1 MINQPLKAGIDLT
14 PIIYGRGVSR
24 YTSNLVRALTQ
35 KSGIEVF
42 GLGYSW
48 RQKNQLQEF
57 VDQHQLV
64 NSTLLNLPPSL
75 MRWCWQFK
83 HKPVASLLPNID
95 LFHSWDWLQP
105 PDVKLPL
112 VSTIHDLAMLKFPE
126 TAHPKLLR
134 AHRRSWH
141 ILKQRKAQIIAV
153 SRTTKKDIVNL
164 LGIPKYQV
172 TVVHEALPVEFQH
185 TSNSLREDDVALIKK
200 KLELNQPFL
209 LFVGTREPRKNLRR
223 LIQAWEPLADD
234 YQLIVVGEKGWDDS
248 QNIKHPQLR
257 FLGQVDDKDLAV
269 LYGEA
274 DLFCY
279 PSLYEGF
286 GLPILESFFHGTPV
300 VTSNTSAMP
309 EVAGNAAQ
317 LVDPENVASIRQ
329 GIETILNEDL
339 KAQRQRLQRMIIRLQ
354 MFSWDRVAAE
364 TTRVYQQALDLS

>member
-35 KSGIEVF
+35 KSGVEVF

-48 RQKNQLQEF
+48 RQKNQLREF
-57 VDQHQLV
+57 VDQHQLI

-75 MRWCWQFK
+75 MRWCWRFK
-83 HKPVASLLPNID
+83 RKPVASLLPDID

-141 ILKQRKAQIIAV
+141 ILKQREAQIIAV
-153 SRTTKKDIVNL
+153 SRMTKKDIVNL
-164 LGIPKYQV
+164 LGIPKYRV
-172 TVVHEALPVEFQH
+172 TVVHEALPTEFQH

-234 YQLIVVGEKGWDDS
+234 YQLIVVGEKGCDDS

-269 LYGEA
+269 LYG
-274 DLFCY
+274 
-279 PSLYEGF
+279 
-286 GLPILESFFHGTPV
+286 
-300 VTSNTSAMP
+300 
-309 EVAGNAAQ
+309 
-317 LVDPENVASIRQ
+317 
-329 GIETILNEDL
+329 
-339 KAQRQRLQRMIIRLQ
+339 
-354 MFSWDRVAAE
+354 
-364 TTRVYQQALDLS
+364 